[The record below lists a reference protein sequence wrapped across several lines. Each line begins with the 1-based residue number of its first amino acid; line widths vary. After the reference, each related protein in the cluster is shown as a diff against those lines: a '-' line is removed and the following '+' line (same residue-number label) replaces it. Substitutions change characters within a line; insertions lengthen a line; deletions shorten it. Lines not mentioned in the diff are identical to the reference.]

1 MLHYSHMI
9 KIISW
14 LSIITAV
21 VSVVAVAG
29 IIGAEIYVR
38 WKVNQNFTFLGGDSL
53 AALIIASFGLVLGLS
68 FVHRHT
74 GNR

>member
-1 MLHYSHMI
+1 MT

-21 VSVVAVAG
+21 VSVLAVAG
-29 IIGAEIYVR
+29 IVGGELYVR
-38 WKVNQNFTFLGGDSL
+38 WKLNQNFTFLGGDSL

-68 FVHRHT
+68 YTHR
-74 GNR
+74 R